1 MIFTACFLT
10 KFYRLLSLLGEN
22 QIPVMPM
29 LHILSTHGLLLSFN
43 LLNFQPS
50 RVDICSPPQTI
61 PDQSGMNMFRPIAIE
76 TRATVAAA
84 PSPAAS
90 VQQPPQQSIG
100 SPAQPT
106 FGNTTKLFS
115 PPDLQQSSN
124 LTFSIPDTAA
134 TSTPAKPSM
143 MMQPSL
149 PQMQATPKPT
159 FPLASTN
166 TQTAK
171 PAMTNL
177 FGTPPPGAASTASM
191 FGGGGGG
198 GSGGGSMF
206 NLGGSKEPIKP
217 FSAATSVAATNV
229 QSAAGQPPSNAAT
242 KASLEANQPFLTVQP
257 NYKPSPQPTK

>member
-1 MIFTACFLT
+1 
-10 KFYRLLSLLGEN
+10 
-22 QIPVMPM
+22 M

-76 TRATVAAA
+76 TRAAAAAAAA
-84 PSPAAS
+84 PSPATNM
-90 VQQPPQQSIG
+90 QQPPQQSIA
-100 SPAQPT
+100 SPATGVQPS

-115 PPDLQQSSN
+115 PPDLQQSSS

-134 TSTPAKPSM
+134 TSTPAKPSL
-143 MMQPSL
+143 MMQPSI
-149 PQMQATPKPT
+149 PQMQATPKPS
-159 FPLASTN
+159 FSLANTN
-166 TQTAK
+166 TQAAK

-177 FGTPPPGAASTASM
+177 FSAPPPGAASTALI
-191 FGGGGGG
+191 FGGGG
-198 GSGGGSMF
+198 MF

-217 FSAATSVAATNV
+217 FSAATSAVAANV
-229 QSAAGQPPSNAAT
+229 QSASGLPPSNTAT

-257 NYKPSPQPTK
+257 NYKPSPQPAK